1 MTCRS
6 PILSMFLGL
15 AILPTTGCALFGDPL
30 LGSWDLVES
39 DQYDP
44 LTTTTTEGDL
54 TTSVTV
60 SSTLTFEDLED
71 GDILGTWT
79 EAFAT
84 TTSGPSGTETTE
96 EGEKADVTAK
106 RESKGE
112 YELDIDGVGDWLC
125 TLSDSE
131 LDCEDDDL
139 SRVLYDRNAG
149 K

>member
-1 MTCRS
+1 MTRS
-6 PILSMFLGL
+6 HFVPSISLGL
-15 AILPTTGCALFGDPL
+15 ALLSTSGCALFGDPL

-39 DQYDP
+39 DHYNP

-60 SSTLTFEDLED
+60 TSTLTFEELED
-71 GDILGTWT
+71 GDILGKWT
-79 EAFAT
+79 ETFTT
-84 TTSGPSGTETTE
+84 TTSGPSGTETTD
-96 EGEKADVTAK
+96 EGQKADATAT

-112 YELDIDGVGDWLC
+112 YELDIDGTGDWLC
-125 TLSDSE
+125 ELSGSE

-139 SRVLYDRNAG
+139 ANVIYERHTG